1 MSEAQQTG
9 TQSTSLAGGRAQNT
23 GELTAE
29 QKGVKDGVRR
39 DIEA

>member
-1 MSEAQQTG
+1 VRIFFFQLAYNFKTKAVEA
-9 TQSTSLAGGRAQNT
+9 AF
-23 GELTAE
+23 TAE